1 MRILGFRLFFELE
14 RYPKQYRWNAQV
26 FANLDFLKRR
36 VKMHPFEMNNAV
48 EKAKELFD
56 SFLEDRF
63 QERKML
69 LNLPSPAKEVVL

>member
-1 MRILGFRLFFELE
+1 M
-14 RYPKQYRWNAQV
+14 